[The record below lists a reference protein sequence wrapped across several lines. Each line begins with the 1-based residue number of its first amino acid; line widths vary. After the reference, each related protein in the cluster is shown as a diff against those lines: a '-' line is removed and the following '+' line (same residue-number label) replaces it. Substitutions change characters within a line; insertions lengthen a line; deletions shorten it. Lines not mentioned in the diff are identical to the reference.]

1 MKIED
6 GILMLG
12 RFSVGWNFH
21 HSREV
26 KTFGLALTWARGRG
40 GRRWL
45 VTVGP
50 ITFIWLL

>member
-1 MKIED
+1 VTFD
-6 GILMLG
+6 GIYARG

-21 HSREV
+21 RTRTV
-26 KTFGLALTWARGRG
+26 RTIALPLAISFASEHF
-40 GRRWL
+40 L